1 MSSFLVHGCV
11 RRIAGGDVSAPQEL
25 TTPSVHTRSK
35 RMRELLER
43 AEMAA
48 RSESTVLITGE
59 SGVGKDWAARFIHER
74 SPRRRSAFNAVN
86 CGALPTS
93 LIESELFGHRRGSF
107 TGAVTDHPGLF
118 EATNGGTVFLDEI
131 GELPLD
137 AQVKLLRVL
146 QEREIRRV
154 GDTRSRPI
162 DVRVI
167 AATNVDLQD
176 AIHAKR
182 FRVDLFYR
190 LNVLSIHLPPL
201 RERVEDLPELADALL
216 HKTLRRWSRPPL
228 RLSDDA
234 LARLRDYPWPGNVR
248 ELENALE
255 HACATT
261 DGPEITV
268 GDLPDSIQHH
278 AAEVP
283 TLTTNSIR
291 PLWEVERDYI
301 LATLRL
307 CQGNKTRT
315 AKALRIA
322 QDTLYRKLKQYQSAT
337 WTERS

>member
-1 MSSFLVHGCV
+1 MS
-11 RRIAGGDVSAPQEL
+11 AAQDSA
-25 TTPSVHTRSK
+25 TPSVHTRNK
-35 RMRELLER
+35 RMRDLLER

-59 SGVGKDWAARFIHER
+59 SGVGKEWAARFIHER
-74 SPRRRSAFNAVN
+74 SHRRRSAFNAVN

-107 TGAVTDHPGLF
+107 TGAVADHPGLF
-118 EATNGGTVFLDEI
+118 EASNGGSVFLDEI

-146 QEREIRRV
+146 QEREVRRV

-176 AIHAKR
+176 AIRTKT

-190 LNVLSIHLPPL
+190 LNVLSLHLPPL
-201 RERVEDLPELADALL
+201 RERVEDLPELADTLL
-216 HKTLRRWSRPPL
+216 QKTLRRWSRPPL
-228 RLSDDA
+228 HLSEDA

-268 GDLPDSIQHH
+268 GDLPDSIQRHC
-278 AAEVP
+278 ADVP
-283 TLTTNSIR
+283 TLTTNTIR

-301 LATLRL
+301 LATLRV
-307 CQGNKTRT
+307 CQGNKKRT
-315 AKALRIA
+315 AKVLRIA
-322 QDTLYRKLKQYQSAT
+322 QDTLYRKLKQYGDPTS
-337 WTERS
+337 TEGS